1 LEEDFKA
8 LTDEN
13 EKITKELVKY
23 EKLCQEALK
32 SKSKKE
38 KDMYDEYYK
47 WEDRQMV
54 KQAPKTD
61 KKDDCNIY

>member
-1 LEEDFKA
+1 M
-8 LTDEN
+8 
-13 EKITKELVKY
+13 VKY

-47 WEDRQMV
+47 WEESQLI
-54 KQAPKTD
+54 KQSSKNA
-61 KKDDCNIY
+61 KKDDCTIY